1 MYLSNLTNNHCSNMR
16 LQMADI
22 SLPDKII
29 NLIFEETGQQL
40 TRDDPVLGLII
51 AQQRLLDDKLIQ
63 LECGIQDYSNLIK
76 QGQDSLNVSLESL
89 KKYREDILN
98 DLASETMRQADK
110 VVDSALSN
118 YGNILITSHVSRIQ
132 SLLVTVNKMVSN
144 RIMGIYFG
152 LFLVLILI
160 SWVALK

>member
-1 MYLSNLTNNHCSNMR
+1 
-16 LQMADI
+16 MADI

-51 AQQRLLDDKLIQ
+51 AQQRLSDDKLTQ
-63 LECGIQDYSNLIK
+63 LESGIQYYSNLIK

>member
-1 MYLSNLTNNHCSNMR
+1 
-16 LQMADI
+16 MADI

-51 AQQRLLDDKLIQ
+51 AQQRLLDDKLTQ
-63 LECGIQDYSNLIK
+63 LESGIQDYSNLIK

>member
-22 SLPDKII
+22 PLPDKII

-51 AQQRLLDDKLIQ
+51 AQQRLLDDKLTQ
-63 LECGIQDYSNLIK
+63 LESGIQDYSNLIK

>member
-1 MYLSNLTNNHCSNMR
+1 MR
-16 LQMADI
+16 LQMAEI
-22 SLPDKII
+22 PLPDRII

-63 LECGIQDYSNLIK
+63 LESGIQGYSNLIK

>member
-1 MYLSNLTNNHCSNMR
+1 
-16 LQMADI
+16 MADI

-51 AQQRLLDDKLIQ
+51 AQQRLIDDKLTQ
-63 LECGIQDYSNLIK
+63 LESGIQDYSNLIK

>member
-1 MYLSNLTNNHCSNMR
+1 
-16 LQMADI
+16 MAEI

-63 LECGIQDYSNLIK
+63 LESGIQDYSNLIK

-118 YGNILITSHVSRIQ
+118 YGNILITSHVSRIL
-132 SLLVTVNKMVSN
+132 SLLMTANKMVSN

-152 LFLVLILI
+152 LLWVLILM

>member
-51 AQQRLLDDKLIQ
+51 AQQRLLDDKLTQ
-63 LECGIQDYSNLIK
+63 LESGIQDYSNLIK

>member
-1 MYLSNLTNNHCSNMR
+1 
-16 LQMADI
+16 MADI
-22 SLPDKII
+22 PLPDKII

-51 AQQRLLDDKLIQ
+51 AQQRLLDDKLTQ
-63 LECGIQDYSNLIK
+63 LESGIQDYSNLIK

-152 LFLVLILI
+152 LYLVLILI

>member
-1 MYLSNLTNNHCSNMR
+1 
-16 LQMADI
+16 MADI
-22 SLPDKII
+22 PLPDKII

-51 AQQRLLDDKLIQ
+51 AQQRLLDDKLTQ
-63 LECGIQDYSNLIK
+63 LESGIQDYSNLIK

>member
-1 MYLSNLTNNHCSNMR
+1 
-16 LQMADI
+16 MADI
-22 SLPDKII
+22 PLPDKII

-63 LECGIQDYSNLIK
+63 LESGIQDYSNLIK

-152 LFLVLILI
+152 LYLVLILI

>member
-1 MYLSNLTNNHCSNMR
+1 
-16 LQMADI
+16 MADI
-22 SLPDKII
+22 PLPDKII

-51 AQQRLLDDKLIQ
+51 AQQRLLDDKLTQ
-63 LECGIQDYSNLIK
+63 LESGIQDYSNLIK

-132 SLLVTVNKMVSN
+132 SLLVTVNRMVSN
-144 RIMGIYFG
+144 RIMGTYFG

-160 SWVALK
+160 SWVAIK